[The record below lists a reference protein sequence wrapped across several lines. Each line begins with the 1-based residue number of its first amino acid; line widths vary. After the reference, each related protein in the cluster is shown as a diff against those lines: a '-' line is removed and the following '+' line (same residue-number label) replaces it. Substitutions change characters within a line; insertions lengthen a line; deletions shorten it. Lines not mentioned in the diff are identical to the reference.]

1 MPRFAAYFVLIL
13 AISLPAVLLART
25 FMDSDIA
32 RIEQLMAEVEDKGL
46 SAWLDAATV
55 DDQGFVI
62 SAGSETRRF
71 HLSQRSQA
79 QAWLDQMTGI
89 DGAHEVRLR
98 QQQVTVRE
106 PNATVV
112 LNLQL
117 GTDEYVSLRLSLQQV
132 DQQWLIER
140 IRVMS

>member
-25 FMDSDIA
+25 FMDSDVS
-32 RIEQLMAEVEDKGL
+32 RIEQLMVAVEDQGL
-46 SAWLDAATV
+46 SPWLDGAALEGEGV
-55 DDQGFVI
+55 VL

-71 HLSQRSQA
+71 HLAQRSQA
-79 QAWLDQMTGI
+79 QAWLNQMTGI
-89 DGAHEVRLR
+89 DGAQEVRIR

-106 PNATVV
+106 PTATVV

-117 GTDEYVSLRLSLQQV
+117 GVDEYVSLRLSLQRV
-132 DQQWLIER
+132 DDQWVIER

>member
-25 FMDSDIA
+25 FMDSDVS
-32 RIEQLMAEVEDKGL
+32 RIEQLLVEVEEQGL
-46 SAWLDAATV
+46 SPWLDAAAL
-55 DDQGFVI
+55 DGEGIVI
-62 SAGSETRRF
+62 SAGAETRRF
-71 HLSQRSQA
+71 HLAQRGQA

-89 DGAHEVRLR
+89 DGAQEVHIR

-112 LNLQL
+112 LNLQT
-117 GTDEYVSLRLSLQQV
+117 GVDEYVSLRLSLQRV

-140 IRVMS
+140 IRVMA